1 MAIFNIY
8 CDESCHLEND
18 GQAAMT
24 LGSVWC
30 SQENTREIA
39 IRLRE
44 IKKRHGMPAAFEVKW
59 TKVSSSKLQMYLD
72 IVDYFFDDDSLHFRA
87 LVVPDKSKLQHD
99 GFDGQDHD
107 EWYYKMYFTLLKTL
121 LSPRDS
127 FRIYIDIKD
136 SQGAAKV
143 AKLHDVLSKNAYDF
157 SRKIVERVQLVRSDE
172 IEQMQL
178 ADLLIGAVSYLSRG
192 LTGSQ
197 AKTAIIKR
205 LQERSGYSLDKTTL
219 LQEKKFNIF
228 RWRAREITQ

>member
-1 MAIFNIY
+1 MAVFNIY

-18 GQAAMT
+18 GQSAMT

-30 SQENTREIA
+30 AQETTREIA
-39 IRLRE
+39 VRLRE
-44 IKKRHGMPAAFEVKW
+44 IKKRHKMPANFEVKW
-59 TKVSSSKLQMYLD
+59 TKVSTSKLQMYLD
-72 IVDYFFDDDSLHFRA
+72 IVDYFFDDESLHFRA
-87 LVVPDKSKLQHD
+87 LVVPDKSKLHHD

-121 LSPRDS
+121 LSPKDA

-136 SQGAAKV
+136 TRGASKV
-143 AKLHDVLSKNAYDF
+143 EKLHDVLSKNAYDF

-178 ADLLIGAVSYLSRG
+178 ADLLIGAVSYLNRG
-192 LTGSQ
+192 SQNSQ
-197 AKTAIIKR
+197 AKTTLIKR
-205 LQERSGYSLDKTTL
+205 IQERSGYSLDRTTL